1 MKKPMMLLSLPAAL
15 LLLGAG
21 SPTPSTPKA
30 ASPSI
35 SIKKADHESVRKYI
49 PMEDGAW
56 VGNGLEKCLANRND
70 AFWNGRSFNA
80 LDRFYRGEARE
91 GQQGTLVSPTW
102 VQSEDYITFT
112 LGGHAVNSFVGIF
125 NAEDDV
131 NDATPLARVDNNEWF
146 IDPSRSCNMGV
157 RFIDASNFKGK
168 EVKLAL
174 VDRDTSG
181 FGFLNFGALQVNQTK
196 AEVASTID
204 LHKNILVRGAPVGSD
219 APANS
224 NDEARAKT
232 LEWYKRDEYKPFI
245 EANGTIDRY
254 NLDFEMEGNHLELFG
269 SDTSFE
275 GGRND
280 LGFFYDLMIS
290 DRDSYWW
297 NEHMPFNKTGNRFLC
312 SQNGLLLN
320 DHIGESN
327 GDLEANKFRMVSP
340 LFTLSGS
347 GFLSLKMGGATAAL
361 QILDENNTVLSEVTN
376 PAFVTGDNALANV
389 METQVNMNTMV
400 RTVVDAS
407 AYLGKKIR
415 VGLVDKG
422 AQDGVWSYPN
432 FDELVTYYESVP
444 SFRLDKIT
452 QTWGDP
458 VRTYYGERLDYFVA
472 FGESKHPE
480 AKEAYDFL
488 FGTRDAAHP
497 IGENGYYS
505 IARAHDKQA
514 SFCSLDASDLRSLV
528 SRYDALTPSARAL
541 VDASQDYQHLMND
554 GQSWFDVE
562 TDATFTVGQSMSY
575 IRSRADALSLQNRVS
590 ANFALLNEGTSSS
603 LLAGLVSL
611 GLIVLF
617 GTILFHKRK
626 KQN

>member
-1 MKKPMMLLSLPAAL
+1 MMLLSLPAAL
-15 LLLGAG
+15 LLLGAS

-30 ASPSI
+30 ASLSI
-35 SIKKADHESVRKYI
+35 SMKKADHESVRKYI
-49 PMEDGAW
+49 PMEDGGWAW
-56 VGNGLEKCLANRND
+56 NGLEKCLANRND

-125 NAEDDV
+125 NPEDDV
-131 NDATPLARVDNNEWF
+131 NKAEPLARVDNSEWF
-146 IDPSRSCNMGV
+146 IDPSRSSNMGV
-157 RFIDASNFKGK
+157 RFIDASSFKGK

-174 VDRDTSG
+174 IDRDTSG

-204 LHKNILVRGAPVGSD
+204 LHKNILVRGAHVGTD

-232 LEWYKRDEYKPFI
+232 LEWYERDEYKPFI

-275 GGRND
+275 EGRND
-280 LGFFYDLMIS
+280 LGFYYDLMIS
-290 DRDSYWW
+290 DSDSYWW

-320 DHIGESN
+320 DHIGETT
-327 GDLEANKFRMVSP
+327 GDLEASKFRMVSP

-407 AYLGKKIR
+407 SYLGKKIR

-432 FDELVTYYESVP
+432 FDELVTYNESVP

-514 SFCSLDASDLRSLV
+514 SFCSLDASALSSLV
-528 SRYDALTPSARAL
+528 SRYDSLTSSARAL
-541 VDASQDYQHLMND
+541 VDASQDYQHLIND

-575 IRSRADALSLQNRVS
+575 IRSRAAALSLQNRVS
-590 ANFALLNEGTSSS
+590 ANFGLLKESTSGS

>member
-125 NAEDDV
+125 NPGDDV
-131 NDATPLARVDNNEWF
+131 NVATPLARVDNSEWF
-146 IDPSRSCNMGV
+146 IDPSRSSNMGV
-157 RFIDASNFKGK
+157 RFIDASSFKGK

-361 QILDENNTVLSEVTN
+361 QILDENNTVLSEVKN
-376 PAFVTGDNALANV
+376 PAFVTGDAALANV

-514 SFCSLDASDLRSLV
+514 SFCSLDASALNSLV
-528 SRYDALTPSARAL
+528 SGYDRLTPSARAL
-541 VDASQDYQHLMND
+541 VDASQDYQHLMNE

-617 GTILFHKRK
+617 GALLFHKRK

>member
-1 MKKPMMLLSLPAAL
+1 M
-15 LLLGAG
+15 
-21 SPTPSTPKA
+21 
-30 ASPSI
+30 
-35 SIKKADHESVRKYI
+35 
-49 PMEDGAW
+49 
-56 VGNGLEKCLANRND
+56 
-70 AFWNGRSFNA
+70 
-80 LDRFYRGEARE
+80 
-91 GQQGTLVSPTW
+91 
-102 VQSEDYITFT
+102 
-112 LGGHAVNSFVGIF
+112 
-125 NAEDDV
+125 
-131 NDATPLARVDNNEWF
+131 
-146 IDPSRSCNMGV
+146 
-157 RFIDASNFKGK
+157 
-168 EVKLAL
+168 
-174 VDRDTSG
+174 
-181 FGFLNFGALQVNQTK
+181 
-196 AEVASTID
+196 
-204 LHKNILVRGAPVGSD
+204 
-219 APANS
+219 
-224 NDEARAKT
+224 
-232 LEWYKRDEYKPFI
+232 
-245 EANGTIDRY
+245 
-254 NLDFEMEGNHLELFG
+254 
-269 SDTSFE
+269 
-275 GGRND
+275 
-280 LGFFYDLMIS
+280 MIS

-297 NEHMPFNKTGNRFLC
+297 GEHMPFNKTGNRFLC

-320 DHIGESN
+320 DHIGESTAE
-327 GDLEANKFRMVSP
+327 LEANKFRMVSP

-347 GFLSLKMGGATAAL
+347 GFLSVKMGGATAAL
-361 QILDENNTVLSEVTN
+361 QILDENNTVLSEVKN

-458 VRTYYGERLDYFVA
+458 ARTYYGERLDYFVA

-528 SRYDALTPSARAL
+528 SRYDSLKPSARAL
-541 VDASQDYQHLMND
+541 VDASQDYQHLIND

-590 ANFALLNEGTSSS
+590 ANFGLLNEGTSSS

-617 GTILFHKRK
+617 GALLFHKRK